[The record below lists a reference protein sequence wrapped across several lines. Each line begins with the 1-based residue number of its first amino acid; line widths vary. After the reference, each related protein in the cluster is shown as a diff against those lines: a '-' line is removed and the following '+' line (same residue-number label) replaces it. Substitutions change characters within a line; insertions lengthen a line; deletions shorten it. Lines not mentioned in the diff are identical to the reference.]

1 MDIKNENGN
10 IQNNR
15 QKEVIYFYKEFC
27 VMKHDRCIL
36 RKIYWEIK
44 SFCEKIIRKMILN
57 D

>member
-15 QKEVIYFYKEFC
+15 QKEVICFYKEFC
-27 VMKHDRCIL
+27 AMKHDRCIL

-44 SFCEKIIRKMILN
+44 SFCEKNNKKN
-57 D
+57 DFK